1 MSWDFTKDETD
12 VAGKTQWDL
21 KLTGDQGHGHRDHNE
36 TLFSTHLL
44 GKKVQRVILLS
55 AGQDVEQQAPLK
67 LLIGV

>member
-1 MSWDFTKDETD
+1 MKQMWPEKHNGILNLQVIRDT
-12 VAGKTQWDL
+12 
-21 KLTGDQGHGHRDHNE
+21 GHRDHNE

-44 GKKVQRVILLS
+44 RKKVQRVILLS